1 MAWSIARVHFR
12 AMAWAEVESCPEVE
26 HVPSFM
32 LEELERIGDTCADG
46 GPDFM
51 MKQVDEWT
59 VEVSRGLARIERAD
73 DGRPAV
79 YMRTKE
85 GEYRAFI
92 CGVPDAVGPEMKMPD
107 SFSVMSDGPPFAVSK
122 GVADVHAVGLRW
134 HAALLQRQRATRAE
148 AALLPVSAFATSLM
162 SGAGRTSQ
170 QRADVMRSR
179 VREARVDRPI
189 VEGRQRDMVTVEL
202 AVPRGRGARLKMV
215 ADAGVFPEFREV
227 PRAQLAQAVGTE
239 LARRISPRGVQ
250 AMMAG
255 LSLIFSTNGLELDED
270 GKVPKRFR
278 LDVMDMIGMP
288 SARASKA
295 QRDMVA
301 DTLALLVDAEV
312 QVTSRHGRRTE
323 YIPLLTKHAFMDAPS
338 APERRATRVRVNEVL
353 LPENTA
359 GRLMRLPRPLLRI
372 PDEDDGAGTLRML
385 GFRAAFRLCMGTEGT
400 ERLTAFA
407 RAAGVEEWM
416 RRTAEHDGM
425 AAVLTELRRNL
436 DRLRSLGGEDIVGGM
451 TIVGDTL
458 DDAVVE
464 YRQPPAWADS
474 SPKGGVS
481 DMTRHVATNEP

>member
-1 MAWSIARVHFR
+1 MRFTPSRVRLRSLRWDAIDTH
-12 AMAWAEVESCPEVE
+12 PEVPR
-26 HVPSFM
+26 VGSFM
-32 LEELERIGDTCADG
+32 FEQLERVGDTRTED
-46 GPDFM
+46 GPDFLVR
-51 MKQVDEWT
+51 QVGHAEGIDQLVVT
-59 VEVSRGLARIERAD
+59 RGLGRLEQNEDGLVRAF
-73 DGRPAV
+73 V
-79 YMRTKE
+79 RTAE
-85 GEYRAFI
+85 GEFSAYLCA
-92 CGVPDAVGPEMKMPD
+92 VPDGTGHGMELPPVFENPEEDANTLLAIIM
-107 SFSVMSDGPPFAVSK
+107 
-122 GVADVHAVGLRW
+122 RW

-189 VEGRQRDMVTVEL
+189 VGGRQRDMVTVEL

-215 ADAGVFPEFREV
+215 ADAAGVFPEFREV

-323 YIPLLTKHAFMDAPS
+323 YIPLLTKQAFMDAPS

-451 TIVGDTL
+451 AIVGDTL

-481 DMTRHVATNEP
+481 DMTRHVATHEP